1 MSRKQQIEDVLM
13 ALVVS
18 ARGPITP
25 MELDREYKT
34 LEVKGLT
41 LLWLWANSSGFEKV
55 WTLLQALLFQKS
67 CATLDTDRV
76 DHGIVTVGSG
86 VISTKSIKWLMV
98 K

>member
-34 LEVKGLT
+34 LEVTGLT
-41 LLWLWANSSGFEKV
+41 LL
-55 WTLLQALLFQKS
+55 
-67 CATLDTDRV
+67 
-76 DHGIVTVGSG
+76 
-86 VISTKSIKWLMV
+86 
-98 K
+98 